1 MHKFNFPI
9 LSIINSKLI
18 VFTDGFGDFV
28 EKLPM
33 YLKYLI
39 VSFLVICFLLPGI
52 KSIPPL
58 DRDEARFSQA
68 SKQMLEDQNF
78 VVIKFQDELRA
89 KKPIG
94 IYWVQSLSAYIF
106 GKESI
111 TSYRIPNVI
120 AFITLTLV
128 FSAFVY
134 NIAYRYF
141 DVAFSSAINYSL
153 LTSILLS
160 IIFGFAIEIKQ
171 AKTDSIL
178 LMLCTIQQLIFWKI
192 YNYGKESWNIYK
204 HNDHAWL
211 VRLFWFILALGIL
224 IKGPISPL
232 LFFLTFISVVLL
244 DRFVEKEWNLSWV
257 RLFLW
262 HQGLLIIF
270 VITIPWVYL
279 AWKATDGSLILNAI
293 KGDFIN
299 KIKSGQENHWG
310 PFGTY
315 ILLLFL
321 TLWPIVLFVPYAA
334 RALFDWKHHRF
345 IRFLISWILP
355 FWFILELTP
364 TKLPHYILPIYPGIL
379 LLVYLGMSSPPSGK
393 DIYNKLSIVFRI
405 FVFIFSIILGLAI
418 IYFTFIFSSNIFNI
432 FYAILFS
439 VLILASITAGN
450 TYFFNLSRQ
459 KLAPL
464 YLMAILAGLSNIVF
478 FSMIFPNLDRIHVTS
493 KIESFIESFDIK
505 PDTIVATGYHE
516 PSLVFALGRDT
527 LLLRPEETAIVL
539 IEGDNTIAI
548 VEEKAMQEVKK
559 IMESFNREF
568 LNLKSFSGYNLAKG
582 EKVKIN
588 VIKPILNK

>member
-141 DVAFSSAINYSL
+141 DVAFSTAINYSL

-244 DRFVEKEWNLSWV
+244 DRFV
-257 RLFLW
+257 
-262 HQGLLIIF
+262 
-270 VITIPWVYL
+270 
-279 AWKATDGSLILNAI
+279 
-293 KGDFIN
+293 
-299 KIKSGQENHWG
+299 
-310 PFGTY
+310 
-315 ILLLFL
+315 
-321 TLWPIVLFVPYAA
+321 
-334 RALFDWKHHRF
+334 
-345 IRFLISWILP
+345 
-355 FWFILELTP
+355 
-364 TKLPHYILPIYPGIL
+364 
-379 LLVYLGMSSPPSGK
+379 
-393 DIYNKLSIVFRI
+393 
-405 FVFIFSIILGLAI
+405 
-418 IYFTFIFSSNIFNI
+418 
-432 FYAILFS
+432 
-439 VLILASITAGN
+439 
-450 TYFFNLSRQ
+450 
-459 KLAPL
+459 
-464 YLMAILAGLSNIVF
+464 
-478 FSMIFPNLDRIHVTS
+478 
-493 KIESFIESFDIK
+493 
-505 PDTIVATGYHE
+505 
-516 PSLVFALGRDT
+516 
-527 LLLRPEETAIVL
+527 
-539 IEGDNTIAI
+539 
-548 VEEKAMQEVKK
+548 
-559 IMESFNREF
+559 
-568 LNLKSFSGYNLAKG
+568 
-582 EKVKIN
+582 
-588 VIKPILNK
+588 